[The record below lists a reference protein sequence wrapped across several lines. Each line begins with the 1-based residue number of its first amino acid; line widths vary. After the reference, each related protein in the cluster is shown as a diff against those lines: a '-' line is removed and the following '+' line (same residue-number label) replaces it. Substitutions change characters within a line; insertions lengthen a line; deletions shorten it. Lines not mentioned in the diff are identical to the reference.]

1 MLLIAISTG
10 DVLAQ
15 ASQYTVKHPPRIQL
29 GDAPLKGYP
38 GSKSDQVQII
48 WQTVSVG
55 SGTLDTFEVHYRAL
69 GDGAWVR
76 AGTIEQVDTGHGSR
90 INHFVDITDLAFY
103 TLYEYRVRHFR
114 AASEIASWNARFR
127 TRLTMGDSTPFSF
140 AAYGDSAY
148 TPSVS
153 NFRRVQDRI
162 NIVDPAFAL
171 LLGDNCYQNGGHSE
185 MDARFDD
192 DINPEAHAWTA
203 EHIDYLSLG
212 NHDVGIADGR
222 ASEDNFSVPIPV
234 AGITALFQ
242 PPSEEY
248 EEHNYGFDYGM
259 AHFMTFDTNSLND
272 PERLDGQLTYIKNE
286 MAIVTS
292 TWKIVYGHHPVGGGP
307 DKSEEPRDDYF
318 RQVVPRLRAAGVDL
332 FLVGHS
338 HTFSW
343 TYAMIG
349 GVGGHAIYL
358 DDRDKDYAKGA
369 GLIQVIS
376 GMGGKSLRSGN
387 FAQFP
392 FIAQGF
398 STSTSPSSE
407 YGTAIVDVTET
418 QLTVRYVAANDG
430 IVLDQFTI
438 TEGPRLPLVSV
449 QAIESAA
456 SETEPNIR
464 AFRLTRDDSVGG
476 LTVRHSVSGSAT
488 EGVDY
493 EPIGDSTMLVD
504 GVATADVMLHVLDD
518 EYSEGAESVVLTI
531 DPTEKY
537 ATSPSFSAA
546 VTILDDES
554 SDVTVRISHSS
565 DDAEEQEVTG
575 AVYLDS
581 TDVELTDDPTFN
593 GDQITGLR
601 FASVVLPLDASISN
615 AYIEFTADEVD
626 STPTYL
632 QIYGHAADNSPTFSE
647 AVHDLS
653 GRARTSATVYWDN
666 LPPWDTVGVTHRSP
680 DLTPL
685 VREITGRAGWT
696 SGNALTFMFDGSG
709 ERTAEAYDGTV
720 SLAPSLRI
728 FYRTGPTNT
737 PTPTASST
745 PEPTPAPTAAP
756 SPTVSMPTATPTPAP
771 TPVTEPTRIPE
782 PTAVPAPAPT
792 TVPDITSVIYVSW
805 SSPGHVR

>member
-1 MLLIAISTG
+1 MLLIAIVTG

-15 ASQYTVKHPPRIQL
+15 ASQYTVNHPPRIQL

-38 GSKSDQVQII
+38 GSVADQVQII

-55 SGTLDTFEVHYRAL
+55 SGTHDTFDTFEVHYRAI
-69 GDGAWVR
+69 GEAEWIR
-76 AGTIEQVDTGHGSR
+76 AGAIDQIDTGHGSR
-90 INHFVDITDLAFY
+90 INHFVDITGLAFD
-103 TLYEYRVRHFR
+103 TLYEYRVRHFH
-114 AASEIASWNARFR
+114 AASEVASWNARFR
-127 TRLTMGDSTPFSF
+127 TRLSPGDTSPFSF

-148 TPSVS
+148 TPSVG

-162 NIVDPAFAL
+162 NIMDPEFAL
-171 LLGDNCYQNGGHSE
+171 LLGDNCYQSGGHSE

-192 DINPEAHAWTA
+192 EVNPEAHVWTA

-234 AGITALFQ
+234 AGITAPFQ
-242 PPSEEY
+242 PPYEEY

-259 AHFMTFDTNSLND
+259 AHFMTFDTNSIND
-272 PERLDGQLTYIKNE
+272 PERLDGQLTYIENE
-286 MAIVTS
+286 MANVTS

-307 DKSEEPRDDYF
+307 DKSEEPQDDYF

-343 TYAMIG
+343 SYPMIG
-349 GVGGHAIYL
+349 EVGGQAIYL

-369 GLIQVIS
+369 GLIQVVS
-376 GMGGKSLRSGN
+376 GMGGKSLRSGS
-387 FAQFP
+387 FTQFP

-398 STSTSPSSE
+398 STSTSPPSE

-418 QLTVRYVAANDG
+418 RLTVRYVAADDG

-449 QAIESAA
+449 QAIENVA
-456 SETEPNIR
+456 SETEPNIS
-464 AFRLTRDDSVGG
+464 AFRLIRDDSVGD
-476 LTVRHSVSGSAT
+476 LIVSHSISGSAT
-488 EGVDY
+488 EGIDY
-493 EPIGDSTMLVD
+493 EPIGGSTSLVD
-504 GVATADVMLHVLDD
+504 GVATADVILRMLDD
-518 EYSEGAESVVLTI
+518 AYSEGAESVVLTI
-531 DPTEKY
+531 DPRETY
-537 ATSPSFSAA
+537 SISPSFSAA

-601 FASVVLPLDASISN
+601 FASVDLPPDASISN

-626 STPTYL
+626 STRTDL
-632 QIYGHAADNSPTFSE
+632 HIYGHAADDSPTFSE
-647 AVHDLS
+647 AAHDLS
-653 GRARTSATVYWDN
+653 GRVGTSATVYWDN

-696 SGNALTFMFDGSG
+696 SGNAMTFLFDGTG

-720 SLAPSLRI
+720 SSAPSLRI

-737 PTPTASST
+737 PTPAASST
-745 PEPTPAPTAAP
+745 PEPMPALTATP
-756 SPTVSMPTATPTPAP
+756 SPTSV
-771 TPVTEPTRIPE
+771 PE
-782 PTAVPAPAPT
+782 
-792 TVPDITSVIYVSW
+792 INSVIYVSW
-805 SSPGHVR
+805 SSPGDVR